1 MSIKIFAILVLLIVL
16 VIFAVQNTQPLN
28 LKFLFWGFETSA
40 VLYIL
45 LSFGIGFLMGWLVHM
60 LGARKKKDHES
71 LSSLP

>member
-28 LKFLFWGFETSA
+28 LKFLFWGFDTSA
-40 VLYIL
+40 VLSIL
-45 LSFGIGFLMGWLVHM
+45 FSFLIGFLTGWLVHL
-60 LGARKKKDHES
+60 LGARKKKDDAS